1 MIFEEKTRPLPPKR
15 LYDKS
20 RVRGDFHARFCER
33 NGVKLPVPTR
43 LRTSSETER
52 CGQFESVRTTN

>member
-1 MIFEEKTRPLPPKR
+1 MLSKW

-43 LRTSSETER
+43 LEQSRKWDWKFMYFYR
-52 CGQFESVRTTN
+52 L

>member
-1 MIFEEKTRPLPPKR
+1 MS

-20 RVRGDFHARFCER
+20 RMIGDNHVRFCER

-43 LRTSSETER
+43 QRIAFSELRFRAAALGGIEILLDL
-52 CGQFESVRTTN
+52 N